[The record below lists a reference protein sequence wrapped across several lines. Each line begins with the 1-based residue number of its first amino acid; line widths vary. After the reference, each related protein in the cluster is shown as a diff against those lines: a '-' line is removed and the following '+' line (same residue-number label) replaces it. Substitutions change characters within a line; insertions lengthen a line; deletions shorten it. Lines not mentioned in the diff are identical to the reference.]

1 ELYSSD
7 VQQNVTQVRQ
17 QRGIVIPS
25 GGGQMLANAYVAAR
39 VIRNYH
45 ACDLPIEIAYFGEH
59 EIDAYHKHLFTSI
72 SHVSLVDL
80 SAVHRLEYKSDV
92 AIGGYAIKAFAII
105 YSSFAEVLCLDSD
118 SIPMHDPSALF
129 ETASYKEY
137 GNIFWSDANINGL
150 DAIVYQM
157 FELQPPWVAE
167 EAFLAAESG
176 QILLN
181 RQKHADVLHWLWF
194 VTTNSDFFYAR
205 MHGDKDTYRLAFAL
219 ADKAGEYH
227 QIKVGPQLGL
237 MPWKAARGLVYVSAG
252 FVQPGFANVTAFYH
266 RVESA
271 AKFNP
276 SSPIMLTPLFIT
288 TELSHTWRRPEG
300 SSWSKVEWGPGG
312 SSPLARRFFWT
323 IDMTFGYMSK

>member
-1 ELYSSD
+1 
-7 VQQNVTQVRQ
+7 
-17 QRGIVIPS
+17 
-25 GGGQMLANAYVAAR
+25 MLANAYVGVK
-39 VIRNYH
+39 VIRDYL

-59 EIDAYHKHLFTSI
+59 EIDSYHEHLFRGMTST
-72 SHVSLVDL
+72 SLVDL
-80 SAVHRLEYKSDV
+80 SAVHRLEYRSD
-92 AIGGYAIKAFAII
+92 ASLGSYAIK
-105 YSSFAEVLCLDSD
+105 
-118 SIPMHDPSALF
+118 
-129 ETASYKEY
+129 
-137 GNIFWSDANINGL
+137 
-150 DAIVYQM
+150 M